1 MTAHRSI
8 ILLGT
13 SSIGAALSKRLAA
26 KGFALH
32 FAGRREDAL
41 KALVQQ
47 YRGSSYSMIDAMEPA
62 TIEQAVADAAAA
74 AKAADGHLVGLAYL
88 CGSIPLKSL
97 RASKAVDFTD
107 AYMVNVVS
115 AAMSLKAA
123 APHMAKAPGGGS
135 AVFFSSVAASVGF
148 PQHSAIASAKAGL
161 EGLTRSA
168 AAELSPIT
176 RVNAIAPSLT
186 DTPLASRLLA
196 SQAGRDALAKL
207 HPLGRVGT
215 ADDHASL
222 ASWLLDSSESGWVT
236 GQVFGCDGARKRQW
250 AVIKTQSS
258 NTLYSAAV
266 IIFNIA
272 IGNFL
277 SNFYRMIVIGDLPEH
292 EAEQFL
298 FNALLSASAHSNA
311 LSGIESSVSDEAW
324 KRIYEV
330 CSGNSGA
337 LLAVV
342 DEYSRDTI
350 SDWNKALMEVLNVP
364 WQSVLAAA
372 SGRTGLW
379 TAPQYAEGA
388 LLLLD
393 SAHSDAVLEKH
404 MKVALGSTITSTIN
418 GQEAAGRTV
427 LAAIVRANMLIVR
440 PYSLWCCD
448 VPIAAKMLLNQ
459 PSPIVTAPSAAEFYC
474 MSLKQ
479 RQHWHASAAVT
490 STHKHRVAAPTS
502 IPI

>member
-26 KGFALH
+26 KGFTLH

-47 YRGSSYSMIDAMEPA
+47 YNGSSYSMIDAMEPA
-62 TIEQAVADAAAA
+62 TMEQAVADAAAA
-74 AKAADGHLVGLAYL
+74 AKAAEGHLVGLAYL

-97 RASKAVDFTD
+97 RASKAADFTD

-115 AAMSLKAA
+115 AAMLLKAA

-161 EGLTRSA
+161 EGLARSA

-196 SQAGRDALAKL
+196 SQASRDALAKL

-236 GQVFGCDGARKRQW
+236 GQVFGCDG
-250 AVIKTQSS
+250 
-258 NTLYSAAV
+258 
-266 IIFNIA
+266 
-272 IGNFL
+272 
-277 SNFYRMIVIGDLPEH
+277 
-292 EAEQFL
+292 
-298 FNALLSASAHSNA
+298 
-311 LSGIESSVSDEAW
+311 
-324 KRIYEV
+324 
-330 CSGNSGA
+330 
-337 LLAVV
+337 
-342 DEYSRDTI
+342 
-350 SDWNKALMEVLNVP
+350 
-364 WQSVLAAA
+364 
-372 SGRTGLW
+372 GR
-379 TAPQYAEGA
+379 
-388 LLLLD
+388 
-393 SAHSDAVLEKH
+393 
-404 MKVALGSTITSTIN
+404 STI
-418 GQEAAGRTV
+418 Q
-427 LAAIVRANMLIVR
+427 
-440 PYSLWCCD
+440 
-448 VPIAAKMLLNQ
+448 K
-459 PSPIVTAPSAAEFYC
+459 
-474 MSLKQ
+474 
-479 RQHWHASAAVT
+479 
-490 STHKHRVAAPTS
+490 
-502 IPI
+502 